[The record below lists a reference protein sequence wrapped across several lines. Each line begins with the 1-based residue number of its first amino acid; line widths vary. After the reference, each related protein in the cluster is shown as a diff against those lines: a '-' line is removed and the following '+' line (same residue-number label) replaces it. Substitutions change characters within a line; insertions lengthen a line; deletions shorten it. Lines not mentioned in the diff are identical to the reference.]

1 MSWKPFGAKEESE
14 TLVDGV
20 PPYMVNSVIDW
31 MGQAEL
37 LLCYDE
43 NYYSCFDELKLD
55 SRRRR
60 SLVSEFDRK
69 SRLDSYLYDANT
81 KSYFRVKEHM
91 NRIGL
96 MYLDYLIEKL
106 DELREDYDSSLV
118 SGRMPI
124 DSTVEY
130 LYEDLEKILSESGSK
145 WRLGKRNGYCGLEER
160 VSPMMQQIAD
170 ELVESKSSA
179 SQLLSD
185 SWHSMFG
192 RNPDYSKAYATAV
205 KSVEAVVLPIVE
217 PNNKKSTLSK
227 AAAVMRD
234 QKWSFQIETNPKNNV
249 NGGVIQL
256 LMSALMYSH
265 SDRHGSGDGVITEE
279 KAKAAVFSAVFL
291 VQIFSSGLVT
301 RGEKA

>member
-1 MSWKPFGAKEESE
+1 MDSSVEEDMAMSWKPFGAKEESE

-43 NYYSCFDELKLD
+43 NHYSCFDEMELD

-124 DSTVEY
+124 VDSAVEY

-145 WRLGKRNGYCGLEER
+145 WRVGKRN
-160 VSPMMQQIAD
+160 
-170 ELVESKSSA
+170 
-179 SQLLSD
+179 
-185 SWHSMFG
+185 
-192 RNPDYSKAYATAV
+192 
-205 KSVEAVVLPIVE
+205 
-217 PNNKKSTLSK
+217 
-227 AAAVMRD
+227 
-234 QKWSFQIETNPKNNV
+234 
-249 NGGVIQL
+249 
-256 LMSALMYSH
+256 
-265 SDRHGSGDGVITEE
+265 
-279 KAKAAVFSAVFL
+279 
-291 VQIFSSGLVT
+291 
-301 RGEKA
+301 

>member
-1 MSWKPFGAKEESE
+1 MDSSVEEDMAMSWKPFGAKEESE

-43 NYYSCFDELKLD
+43 NHYSCFDEMELD

-81 KSYFRVKEHM
+81 KSYFRVKEQM

-124 DSTVEY
+124 IDSAVEY

-145 WRLGKRNGYCGLEER
+145 WRVGKRNGYCGLEER

-179 SQLLSD
+179 GSARVFA
-185 SWHSMFG
+185 HFG
-192 RNPDYSKAYATAV
+192 LRPS
-205 KSVEAVVLPIVE
+205 PW
-217 PNNKKSTLSK
+217 
-227 AAAVMRD
+227 R
-234 QKWSFQIETNPKNNV
+234 
-249 NGGVIQL
+249 
-256 LMSALMYSH
+256 
-265 SDRHGSGDGVITEE
+265 
-279 KAKAAVFSAVFL
+279 
-291 VQIFSSGLVT
+291 
-301 RGEKA
+301 

>member
-1 MSWKPFGAKEESE
+1 
-14 TLVDGV
+14 
-20 PPYMVNSVIDW
+20 MVNSVIDW
-31 MGQAEL
+31 IGQAEL

-43 NYYSCFDELKLD
+43 NYYSCFDEMELD

-60 SLVSEFDRK
+60 SLVFEFDRK

-81 KSYFRVKEHM
+81 KSYFRVKKHM

-96 MYLDYLIEKL
+96 IYLDYLIEKL
-106 DELREDYDSSLV
+106 DELREDHDSSLV

-124 DSTVEY
+124 DSAVEY
-130 LYEDLEKILSESGSK
+130 LYEDFEKILSESGSK
-145 WRLGKRNGYCGLEER
+145 WRVGKRNGYCGMEER

-185 SWHSMFG
+185 AWHSMFG

-217 PNNKKSTLSK
+217 KIY
-227 AAAVMRD
+227 
-234 QKWSFQIETNPKNNV
+234 IE
-249 NGGVIQL
+249 
-256 LMSALMYSH
+256 
-265 SDRHGSGDGVITEE
+265 
-279 KAKAAVFSAVFL
+279 
-291 VQIFSSGLVT
+291 
-301 RGEKA
+301 